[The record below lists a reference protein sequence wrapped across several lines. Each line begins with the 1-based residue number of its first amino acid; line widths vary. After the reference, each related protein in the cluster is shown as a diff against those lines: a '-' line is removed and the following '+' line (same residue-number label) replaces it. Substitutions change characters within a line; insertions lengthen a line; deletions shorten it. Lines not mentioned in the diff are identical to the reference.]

1 MVENKYYET
10 EVEKN
15 QRYKKIRGIKTC
27 IMSVFHKDGN
37 LKLVIQLEDSQVI
50 LIAMYTSILDG
61 HSYKDAHVI
70 F

>member
-1 MVENKYYET
+1 MVESKYYET
-10 EVEKN
+10 EVEK
-15 QRYKKIRGIKTC
+15 IRGRKTW

-50 LIAMYTSILDG
+50 LKAMYTSILG
-61 HSYKDAHVI
+61 GCSYKDAHVI